1 MLANVAIKILA
12 NAGALWAATRY
23 VPGFEL
29 LPTEF
34 FRIELFAVDPLLQTF
49 IAAGIVLAVANALLY
64 PILKIVAAILP
75 FVTTAM
81 LVVLLN
87 AALVYAGAAFL
98 PAAITVAGLQPLL
111 WTALLL
117 GIINSLI

>member
-75 FVTTAM
+75 FITTPM